1 MTTRRCRATERARRS
16 AIALLLLLAVTVL
29 GTACATSPV
38 RVIHEDAADTHRRLI
53 RSALSHNELSTFSQT
68 VLLETDLDRLY
79 AHDPEKALQQL
90 HDIAVSGSG
99 GPNHLFAVAE
109 ASFLHAERTGKR
121 SYYLAAAVY
130 AWTYLFPE
138 DKSEAPN
145 PFDPRFG
152 LAASLYNRGL
162 TSALETDEG
171 RKVVLRGG
179 IFPLPFGEMTIT
191 FDPGQLTWQGRG
203 MTTFTP
209 VAEYRVVGLQ
219 AYYREPGLGA
229 PLAASLTPL
238 PDESQNDLLL
248 PELTIGVTAIL
259 RLPGSRTGLAWPPL
273 EGTLEV
279 HIPEITSTVDV
290 AGQAVPLESEPTA
303 VFAYSLADSPIWGQ
317 EYTRFFEALSF
328 GSDQSQLYATVPH
341 RRGRIPVV
349 FVHGTAS
356 SFGRWA
362 EMYNRLASD
371 PRLRARYEFWFF
383 SYDSGSPITWSAM
396 LLRESLQR
404 AVRTLDP
411 AGTDPGIRQM
421 VVIGHSQGG
430 LLTKMTAI
438 DSGSRFWDM
447 DFRRPLDSLD
457 VSPDTRDLLRRSLF
471 VKPLPFVTRVMFLAT
486 PHHGSELSAGRIARW
501 VIGFIK
507 APLALAGVMA
517 DVARNPDAMILTK
530 ADAKPRLPTS
540 LDQMNPR
547 NRFLQTLASIPIAPG
562 VIANSI
568 VAVNGDGPVEEGS
581 DGFVAYKSA
590 HIDGV
595 ESEAVVRSSHSLQ
608 DNPETVEEVRRIL
621 LLHDTSNV
629 AR

>member
-1 MTTRRCRATERARRS
+1 MTTRTCRATERARRG
-16 AIALLLLLAVTVL
+16 AMALLLLAVTVL

-79 AHDPEKALQQL
+79 RHDPEKALQQL

-99 GPNHLFAVAE
+99 GPNQLFAVAE
-109 ASFLHAERTGKR
+109 AAFLHAERTGNR

-162 TSALETDEG
+162 TSALETVEG

-179 IFPLPFGEMTIT
+179 IFPLPFGEVTIA
-191 FDPGQLTWQGRG
+191 FDPGQLEWQGRG
-203 MTTFTP
+203 MTGFTP
-209 VAEYRVVGLQ
+209 VAEYRVSGLQ

-238 PDESQNDLLL
+238 PGESQNDLLL

-273 EGTLEV
+273 EGTLEI
-279 HIPEITSTVDV
+279 HIPEVTGTVDV

-328 GSDQSQLYATVPH
+328 GRDQSQLYATVPH

-404 AVRTLDP
+404 AVGTLDP
-411 AGTDPGIRQM
+411 TGTDSGMRQM

-507 APLALAGVMA
+507 APLALVGVMA
-517 DVARNPDAMILTK
+517 DLARNPDAMILTR

-562 VIANSI
+562 VTANSI

-581 DGFVAYKSA
+581 DGFVAYRSA

-621 LLHDTSNV
+621 LLHGTSNGT
-629 AR
+629 R

>member
-1 MTTRRCRATERARRS
+1 MKTRTWRATERVRLGAT
-16 AIALLLLLAVTVL
+16 ALALLAVAVL
-29 GTACATSPV
+29 ATACASSPV
-38 RVIHEDAADTHRRLI
+38 RVIQEDATETHRRLI
-53 RSALSHNELSTFSQT
+53 RSALSHNELSTFSHT
-68 VLLETDLDRLY
+68 VLLEANLDRLY
-79 AHDPEKALQQL
+79 ADDPEKALQQL

-99 GPNHLFAVAE
+99 GPRQLFAVAE
-109 ASFLHAERTGKR
+109 ASFLHAERTDKP
-121 SYYLAAAVY
+121 SYHLAAAVY

-138 DKSEAPN
+138 DRSEAPN
-145 PFDPRFG
+145 PFDPRFR
-152 LAASLYNRGL
+152 LAANLYNLGL
-162 TSALETDEG
+162 TAALQSKEG
-171 RKVVLRGG
+171 GKVVLRGG
-179 IFPLPFGEMTIT
+179 LFELPFGELTVA
-191 FDPGQLTWQGRG
+191 FDPAQLQWQGRG

-209 VAEYRVVGLQ
+209 VAEYRVRGLQ

-229 PLAASLTPL
+229 PLAASLAPL
-238 PDESQNDLLL
+238 PGESPNDLLL
-248 PELTIGVTAIL
+248 PELTIGVTAVL

-273 EGTLEV
+273 DGSLEV
-279 HIPEITSTVDV
+279 HIPEMSHTVDI
-290 AGQAVPLESEPTA
+290 AGQAVPLEAEPTA

-317 EYTRFFEALSF
+317 EYTRFFEAISF
-328 GSDQSQLYATVPH
+328 GSEQSQLYATVPH
-341 RRGRIPVV
+341 RYGRIPVV

-404 AVRTLDP
+404 AVHILDP
-411 AGTDPGIRQM
+411 TGTDPGMQQM

-430 LLTKMTAI
+430 LLTKMTVI
-438 DSGSRFWDM
+438 DSGSRFWDK
-447 DFRRPLDSLD
+447 DFSRPLESLD
-457 VSPDTRDLLRRSLF
+457 VSPETRDLLRRSLF
-471 VKPLPFVTRVMFLAT
+471 VKPLPFVKRVMFLAT

-507 APLALAGVMA
+507 APLGLVGVMA
-517 DVARNPDAMILTK
+517 DLARNRDALVLTR
-530 ADAKPRLPTS
+530 ADAKPRIPTS

-562 VIANSI
+562 VVANSI
-568 VAVNGDGPVEEGS
+568 IAVKADGPVEEGE
-581 DGFVAYKSA
+581 DGFVAYRSA

-621 LLHDTSNV
+621 LLHGTRNG

>member
-1 MTTRRCRATERARRS
+1 MTTRTWRATEGTRRG
-16 AIALLLLLAVTVL
+16 AMALLVLTIALLA
-29 GTACATSPV
+29 TACSSSPV
-38 RVIHEDAADTHRRLI
+38 RVIQEDAADTHRRLF
-53 RSALSHNELSTFSQT
+53 RSALSHNELSTFSHT
-68 VLLETDLDRLY
+68 VLLETDLDRRFD
-79 AHDPEKALQQL
+79 ADPEKALQQL

-99 GPNHLFAVAE
+99 GPNQLFAVAE
-109 ASFLHAERTGKR
+109 ASFLHAERTGDR
-121 SYYLAAAVY
+121 SYHLAAAIY

-145 PFDPRFG
+145 PFDPRFR
-152 LAASLYNRGL
+152 LAANLYNRGL
-162 TSALETDEG
+162 TSSLESDEG
-171 RKVVLRGG
+171 RKVLLRGG
-179 IFPLPFGEMTIT
+179 IFPLPFGEVTIK
-191 FDPGQLTWQGRG
+191 FDRAQLQWQGRG
-203 MTTFTP
+203 MIGFTP
-209 VAEYRVVGLQ
+209 VAEYRVVGLH

-229 PLAASLTPL
+229 PLAASLAPL
-238 PDESQNDLLL
+238 PGETRTDLLL

-279 HIPEITSTVDV
+279 HIPEMTDTVDV

-317 EYTRFFEALSF
+317 EYTRFFQAISF
-328 GSDQSQLYATVPH
+328 GSDQSQLYASVPH
-341 RRGRIPVV
+341 RHGRIPVV

-383 SYDSGSPITWSAM
+383 SYDSGSPVTWSAM

-404 AVRTLDP
+404 AVSTLDP
-411 AGTDPGIRQM
+411 TGRDPGMQQM

-430 LLTKMTAI
+430 LLTKMTVI
-438 DSGSRFWDM
+438 DSGTRFWDK
-447 DFRRPLDSLD
+447 DFSRPLESLH
-457 VSPDTRDLLRRSLF
+457 VSPETRDLLQRSLF
-471 VKPLPFVTRVMFLAT
+471 VKPLPFVKRVMFLAT

-507 APLALAGVMA
+507 SPLALAGVMA
-517 DVARNPDAMILTK
+517 DLARNRDALILTR
-530 ADAKPRLPTS
+530 ADAKPRMPTS
-540 LDQMNPR
+540 IDQMNPR
-547 NRFLQTLASIPIAPG
+547 NRFLQTLASIPIVPG
-562 VIANSI
+562 VAANSI
-568 VAVNGDGPVEEGS
+568 IAVQGDGPVEDGS
-581 DGFVAYKSA
+581 DGVVAYRSA

-595 ESEAVVRSSHSLQ
+595 RSEAVVRSRHSLQ

-621 LLHDTSNV
+621 LLHDTPS
-629 AR
+629 AAP

>member
-1 MTTRRCRATERARRS
+1 MTTRAWRATEGTRRG
-16 AIALLLLLAVTVL
+16 AMALLVLTMALLA
-29 GTACATSPV
+29 TACSASPV

-53 RSALSHNELSTFSQT
+53 RSALSHNELSTFSHT
-68 VLLETDLDRLY
+68 VLLETDLDRRFD
-79 AHDPEKALQQL
+79 ADPEKALQQL

-99 GPNHLFAVAE
+99 GPNQLFAVAE
-109 ASFLHAERTGKR
+109 ASFLHAERTGDR
-121 SYYLAAAVY
+121 SYYLAAAIY

-138 DKSEAPN
+138 DKSETPN

-152 LAASLYNRGL
+152 LAANLYNRGL
-162 TSALETDEG
+162 TSSLESDEG
-171 RKVVLRGG
+171 RKVLLRAG
-179 IFPLPFGEMTIT
+179 IFPLPFGEVTIK
-191 FDPGQLTWQGRG
+191 FDRAQLQWQGRG
-203 MTTFTP
+203 MIGFTP
-209 VAEYRVVGLQ
+209 VAEYRVVGLH

-229 PLAASLTPL
+229 PLAASLAPL
-238 PDESQNDLLL
+238 PGETRNDLLL

-279 HIPEITSTVDV
+279 HIPEMTGTVDV

-303 VFAYSLADSPIWGQ
+303 VFAYSLADSPVWGQ
-317 EYTRFFEALSF
+317 EYTRFFQAISF
-328 GSDQSQLYATVPH
+328 GSDQSQLYASVPH
-341 RRGRIPVV
+341 RHGRIPVV

-383 SYDSGSPITWSAM
+383 SYDSGSPVTWSAM

-411 AGTDPGIRQM
+411 TGSDPGMQQM

-430 LLTKMTAI
+430 LLTKMTVI
-438 DSGSRFWDM
+438 DSGTRFWDK
-447 DFRRPLDSLD
+447 DFSRPLESLD
-457 VSPDTRDLLRRSLF
+457 LSPETRDLLQRSLF
-471 VKPLPFVTRVMFLAT
+471 VKPLPFVKRVMFLAT

-507 APLALAGVMA
+507 SPLALAGVMA
-517 DVARNPDAMILTK
+517 DLARNRDALILNR
-530 ADAKPRLPTS
+530 ADAKPRIPTS
-540 LDQMNPR
+540 IDQMNPH
-547 NRFLQTLASIPIAPG
+547 NRFLRTLASIPLVPG
-562 VIANSI
+562 VAANSI
-568 VAVNGDGPVEEGS
+568 IAVQGDGPVEDGS
-581 DGFVAYKSA
+581 DGVVAYRSA

-595 ESEAVVRSSHSLQ
+595 ESEAVVRSPHSLQ
-608 DNPETVEEVRRIL
+608 DNPETVEEVRRVL
-621 LLHDTSNV
+621 LLHDTPS
-629 AR
+629 AAP

>member
-1 MTTRRCRATERARRS
+1 MTTRAWRATEGTRRG
-16 AIALLLLLAVTVL
+16 AMALLVLTMALLA
-29 GTACATSPV
+29 TACSASPV

-53 RSALSHNELSTFSQT
+53 RSALSHNELSTFSHT
-68 VLLETDLDRLY
+68 VLLETDLDRRFD
-79 AHDPEKALQQL
+79 ADPEKALQQL

-99 GPNHLFAVAE
+99 GPNQLFAVAE
-109 ASFLHAERTGKR
+109 ASFLHAERTGDR
-121 SYYLAAAVY
+121 SYYLAAAIY

-138 DKSEAPN
+138 DKSETPN

-152 LAASLYNRGL
+152 LAANLYNRGL
-162 TSALETDEG
+162 TSSLESDEG
-171 RKVVLRGG
+171 RKVLLRAG
-179 IFPLPFGEMTIT
+179 IFPLPFGEVTIK
-191 FDPGQLTWQGRG
+191 FDRAQLQWQGRG
-203 MTTFTP
+203 MIGFTP
-209 VAEYRVVGLQ
+209 VAEYRVVGLH

-229 PLAASLTPL
+229 PLAASLAPL
-238 PDESQNDLLL
+238 PGETRNDLLL

-279 HIPEITSTVDV
+279 HIPEMTGTVDV

-303 VFAYSLADSPIWGQ
+303 VFAYSLADSPVWGQ
-317 EYTRFFEALSF
+317 EYTRFFQAISF
-328 GSDQSQLYATVPH
+328 GSDQSQLYASVPH
-341 RRGRIPVV
+341 RHGRIPVV

-383 SYDSGSPITWSAM
+383 SYDSGSPVTWSAM

-411 AGTDPGIRQM
+411 TGSDPGMQQM

-430 LLTKMTAI
+430 LLTKMTVI
-438 DSGSRFWDM
+438 DSGTRFWDK
-447 DFRRPLDSLD
+447 DFSRPLESLD
-457 VSPDTRDLLRRSLF
+457 LSPETRDLLQRSLF
-471 VKPLPFVTRVMFLAT
+471 VKPLPFVKRVMFLAT

-507 APLALAGVMA
+507 SPLALAGVMA
-517 DVARNPDAMILTK
+517 DLARNRDALILNR
-530 ADAKPRLPTS
+530 ADAKPRIPTS
-540 LDQMNPR
+540 IDQMNPH
-547 NRFLQTLASIPIAPG
+547 NRFLQTLASIPLVPG
-562 VIANSI
+562 VAANSI
-568 VAVNGDGPVEEGS
+568 IAVQGDGPVEDGS
-581 DGFVAYKSA
+581 DGVVAYRSA

-595 ESEAVVRSSHSLQ
+595 ESEAVVRSPHSLQ
-608 DNPETVEEVRRIL
+608 DNPETVEEVRRVL
-621 LLHDTSNV
+621 LLHDTPS
-629 AR
+629 AAP

>member
-1 MTTRRCRATERARRS
+1 MALLVLT
-16 AIALLLLLAVTVL
+16 IALLA
-29 GTACATSPV
+29 TACSSSPV

-53 RSALSHNELSTFSQT
+53 RSALSHNELSTFSHT
-68 VLLETDLDRLY
+68 VLLETDLDRRFD
-79 AHDPEKALQQL
+79 ADPEKALQQL

-99 GPNHLFAVAE
+99 GPNQLFAVAE
-109 ASFLHAERTGKR
+109 ASFLHAERTGDR
-121 SYYLAAAVY
+121 SYYLAAAIY

-138 DKSEAPN
+138 DKSEAPS

-162 TSALETDEG
+162 TSSLESDED
-171 RKVVLRGG
+171 RKILLREG
-179 IFPLPFGEMTIT
+179 IFPLPFGEVTIK
-191 FDPGQLTWQGRG
+191 FDRAQLQWQGRG
-203 MTTFTP
+203 MIGFTP
-209 VAEYRVVGLQ
+209 VAEYRVVGLH

-229 PLAASLTPL
+229 PLAASLAPL
-238 PDESQNDLLL
+238 PGETRNDLLL

-273 EGTLEV
+273 EGALEV
-279 HIPEITSTVDV
+279 HIPEMTDTVDV

-317 EYTRFFEALSF
+317 EYTRFFQAISF
-328 GSDQSQLYATVPH
+328 GSDQSQLYASVPH
-341 RRGRIPVV
+341 RHGRIPVV

-383 SYDSGSPITWSAM
+383 SYDSGSPVTWSAM
-396 LLRESLQR
+396 LLRESLRR
-404 AVRTLDP
+404 AVSTLDP
-411 AGTDPGIRQM
+411 PGSDPGMQQM

-430 LLTKMTAI
+430 LLTKMTVI
-438 DSGSRFWDM
+438 DSGTRFWDK
-447 DFRRPLDSLD
+447 DFSRPLESLD
-457 VSPDTRDLLRRSLF
+457 VSPETRDLLQRSLF
-471 VKPLPFVTRVMFLAT
+471 VKPLPFVKRVMFLAT

-507 APLALAGVMA
+507 SPLALAGVMA
-517 DVARNPDAMILTK
+517 DLARNRDALILTR
-530 ADAKPRLPTS
+530 ADAKPRMPTS
-540 LDQMNPR
+540 IDQMNPR
-547 NRFLQTLASIPIAPG
+547 NRFLQTLASIPIVPG
-562 VIANSI
+562 VAANSI
-568 VAVNGDGPVEEGS
+568 IAVQGDGPVEDGS
-581 DGFVAYKSA
+581 DGVVAYRSA

-595 ESEAVVRSSHSLQ
+595 ESEAVVRSPHSLQ

-621 LLHDTSNV
+621 LLHHTPS
-629 AR
+629 AAP

>member
-1 MTTRRCRATERARRS
+1 MTTRAWRATEGTRRG
-16 AIALLLLLAVTVL
+16 AMALLVLTMALLA
-29 GTACATSPV
+29 TACSASPV

-53 RSALSHNELSTFSQT
+53 RSALSHNELSTFSHT
-68 VLLETDLDRLY
+68 VLLETDLDRRFD
-79 AHDPEKALQQL
+79 ADPEKALQQL

-99 GPNHLFAVAE
+99 GPNQLFAVAE
-109 ASFLHAERTGKR
+109 ASFLHAERTGDR
-121 SYYLAAAVY
+121 SYYLAAAIY

-138 DKSEAPN
+138 DKSETPN

-152 LAASLYNRGL
+152 LAANLYNRGL
-162 TSALETDEG
+162 TSSLESDEG
-171 RKVVLRGG
+171 RKVLLRGG
-179 IFPLPFGEMTIT
+179 IFPLPFGEVTIK
-191 FDPGQLTWQGRG
+191 FDRAQLQWQGRG
-203 MTTFTP
+203 MIGFTP
-209 VAEYRVVGLQ
+209 VAEYRVVGLH

-229 PLAASLTPL
+229 PLAASLAPL
-238 PDESQNDLLL
+238 PGETRNDLLL

-259 RLPGSRTGLAWPPL
+259 RPPGSRTGLAWPPL

-279 HIPEITSTVDV
+279 HIPEMTGTVDV

-303 VFAYSLADSPIWGQ
+303 VFAYSLADSPVWGQ
-317 EYTRFFEALSF
+317 EYTRFFQAISF
-328 GSDQSQLYATVPH
+328 GSDQSQLYASVPH

-383 SYDSGSPITWSAM
+383 SYDSGSPVTWSAM

-411 AGTDPGIRQM
+411 TGSDPGMQQM

-430 LLTKMTAI
+430 LLTKMTVI
-438 DSGSRFWDM
+438 DSGTRFWDK
-447 DFRRPLDSLD
+447 DFSRPLESLD
-457 VSPDTRDLLRRSLF
+457 LSPETRDLLQRSLF
-471 VKPLPFVTRVMFLAT
+471 VKPLPFVKRVMFLAT

-507 APLALAGVMA
+507 SPLALAGVMA
-517 DVARNPDAMILTK
+517 DLARNRDALILNR
-530 ADAKPRLPTS
+530 ADAKPRIPTS
-540 LDQMNPR
+540 IDQMNPH
-547 NRFLQTLASIPIAPG
+547 NRFLQTLASIPLVPG
-562 VIANSI
+562 VAANSI
-568 VAVNGDGPVEEGS
+568 IAVQGDGPVEDGS
-581 DGFVAYKSA
+581 DGVVAYRSA

-595 ESEAVVRSSHSLQ
+595 ESEAVVRSPHSLQ
-608 DNPETVEEVRRIL
+608 DNPETVEEVRRVL
-621 LLHDTSNV
+621 LLHDTPS
-629 AR
+629 AAP

>member
-1 MTTRRCRATERARRS
+1 MTTRTWRATEGTRRG
-16 AIALLLLLAVTVL
+16 AMALLVLTIALLA
-29 GTACATSPV
+29 TACSSSPV
-38 RVIHEDAADTHRRLI
+38 RVIHEDAADTHRRLF
-53 RSALSHNELSTFSQT
+53 RSALSHNELSTFSHT
-68 VLLETDLDRLY
+68 VLLETDLDRRFD
-79 AHDPEKALQQL
+79 ADPEKALQQL

-99 GPNHLFAVAE
+99 GPNQLFAVAE
-109 ASFLHAERTGKR
+109 ASFLHAERTGDR
-121 SYYLAAAVY
+121 SYHLAAAIY

-145 PFDPRFG
+145 PFDPRFR
-152 LAASLYNRGL
+152 LAANLYNRGL
-162 TSALETDEG
+162 TSSLESDEG
-171 RKVVLRGG
+171 RKVLLRGG
-179 IFPLPFGEMTIT
+179 IFPLPFGEVTIK
-191 FDPGQLTWQGRG
+191 FDRAQLQWQGRG
-203 MTTFTP
+203 MIGFTP
-209 VAEYRVVGLQ
+209 VAEYRVVGLH

-229 PLAASLTPL
+229 PLAASLAPL
-238 PDESQNDLLL
+238 PGETRTDLLL

-279 HIPEITSTVDV
+279 HIPEMTDTVDV

-317 EYTRFFEALSF
+317 EYTRFFQAISF
-328 GSDQSQLYATVPH
+328 GSDQSQLYASVPH
-341 RRGRIPVV
+341 RHGRIPVV

-383 SYDSGSPITWSAM
+383 SYDSGSPVTWSAM

-404 AVRTLDP
+404 AVSTLDP
-411 AGTDPGIRQM
+411 TGRDSGMQQM

-430 LLTKMTAI
+430 LLTKMTVI
-438 DSGSRFWDM
+438 DSGTRFWDK
-447 DFRRPLDSLD
+447 DFSRPLESLH
-457 VSPDTRDLLRRSLF
+457 VSPETRDLLQRSLF
-471 VKPLPFVTRVMFLAT
+471 VKPLPFVKRVMFLAT

-507 APLALAGVMA
+507 SPLALAGVMA
-517 DVARNPDAMILTK
+517 DLARNRDALILTR
-530 ADAKPRLPTS
+530 ADAKPRMPTS
-540 LDQMNPR
+540 IDQMNPR
-547 NRFLQTLASIPIAPG
+547 NRFLQTLASIPIVPG
-562 VIANSI
+562 VAANSI
-568 VAVNGDGPVEEGS
+568 IAVQGDGPVEDGS
-581 DGFVAYKSA
+581 DGVVAYRSA

-595 ESEAVVRSSHSLQ
+595 RSEAVVRSRHSLQ

-621 LLHDTSNV
+621 LLHDTPS
-629 AR
+629 AAP

>member
-1 MTTRRCRATERARRS
+1 MTTRAWRATEGTRRG
-16 AIALLLLLAVTVL
+16 AMALLVLTMALLA
-29 GTACATSPV
+29 TACSASPV

-53 RSALSHNELSTFSQT
+53 RSALSHNELSTFSHT
-68 VLLETDLDRLY
+68 VLLETDLDRRFD
-79 AHDPEKALQQL
+79 ADPEKALQQL

-99 GPNHLFAVAE
+99 GPNQLFAVAE
-109 ASFLHAERTGKR
+109 ASFLHAERTGDR
-121 SYYLAAAVY
+121 SYYLAAAIY

-138 DKSEAPN
+138 DKSETPN

-152 LAASLYNRGL
+152 LAANLYNRGL
-162 TSALETDEG
+162 TSSLESDEG
-171 RKVVLRGG
+171 RKVLLRGG
-179 IFPLPFGEMTIT
+179 IFPLPFGEVTIK
-191 FDPGQLTWQGRG
+191 FDRAQLQWQGRG
-203 MTTFTP
+203 MIGFTP
-209 VAEYRVVGLQ
+209 VAEYRVVGLH

-229 PLAASLTPL
+229 PLAASLAPL
-238 PDESQNDLLL
+238 PGETRNDLLL

-279 HIPEITSTVDV
+279 HIPEMTGTVDV

-303 VFAYSLADSPIWGQ
+303 VFAYSLADSPVWGQ
-317 EYTRFFEALSF
+317 EYTRFFQAISF
-328 GSDQSQLYATVPH
+328 GSDQSQLYASVPH
-341 RRGRIPVV
+341 RHGRIPVV

-383 SYDSGSPITWSAM
+383 SYDSGSPVTWSAM

-411 AGTDPGIRQM
+411 TGSDPGMQQM

-430 LLTKMTAI
+430 LLTKMTVI
-438 DSGSRFWDM
+438 DSGTRFWDK
-447 DFRRPLDSLD
+447 DFSRPLESLD
-457 VSPDTRDLLRRSLF
+457 LSPETRDLLQRSLF
-471 VKPLPFVTRVMFLAT
+471 VKPLPFVKRVMFLAT

-507 APLALAGVMA
+507 SPLALAGVMA
-517 DVARNPDAMILTK
+517 DLARNRDALILNR
-530 ADAKPRLPTS
+530 ADAKPRIPTS
-540 LDQMNPR
+540 IDQMNPH
-547 NRFLQTLASIPIAPG
+547 NRFLQTLASIPLVPG
-562 VIANSI
+562 VAANSI
-568 VAVNGDGPVEEGS
+568 IAVQGDGPVEDGS
-581 DGFVAYKSA
+581 DGVVAYRSA

-595 ESEAVVRSSHSLQ
+595 ESEAVVRSPHSLQ
-608 DNPETVEEVRRIL
+608 DNPETVEEVRRVL
-621 LLHDTSNV
+621 LLHDTPS
-629 AR
+629 AAP